1 MLLHMAADSMTP
13 DAVIATLSAQANPD
27 GRGSE
32 PFDAVKSLHAADDDQ
47 FAAIVEH
54 YAAMDQV
61 PMEAD
66 VPDGVVL
73 SMT

>member
-1 MLLHMAADSMTP
+1 MTP
-13 DAVIATLSAQANPD
+13 DAVIATLSAQANLD